1 MTTEW
6 LPTGHRPPLPRIET
20 RPVYTPAP
28 IDALPG
34 DVRQQIENIERI
46 ARIKEGERVWQQVVE
61 TARST

>member
-20 RPVYTPAP
+20 KAVHKPPPARTVEQLMDD
-28 IDALPG
+28 IA
-34 DVRQQIENIERI
+34 QQV
-46 ARIKEGERVWQQVVE
+46 AWVKEGERAWKEVVE